1 MNALALIL
9 ASGLR
14 SAAPL
19 IFAALGGIFSERSG
33 VVNIALEGIMLIGA
47 FTAMLGSYYTGSSW
61 MGILCALVLGG
72 LIALIH
78 AFVSIEFR
86 ANQVVSGTAINMLAL
101 GLTGF
106 FLTAI
111 FGHAGQ
117 SPSVAALPKISLG
130 VFDKVPFFGT
140 VFHEHSP
147 MVYISLI
154 FVFIANFVLF
164 KTSFGLRVRAVG
176 EHPEAADTLGIS
188 VKKIRYICVI
198 LSGMLAGLGG
208 ATLSIGTMDL
218 FTEGMTAGRGF
229 IALAAVIFGKWTP
242 FGALGAALFF
252 GIMDAMQMLAQTLF
266 QVNLPREI
274 WMMLPYIMTVLA
286 LAGFIGRSVA
296 PKASGIPYDKED

>member
-33 VVNIALEGIMLIGA
+33 VVNIALEGIMLTGA
-47 FTAMLGSYYTGSSW
+47 FTAMLGSYYSGSPW
-61 MGILCALVLGG
+61 IGVLLAIVVGT
-72 LIALIH
+72 LIAFIH

-86 ANQVVSGTAINMLAL
+86 ANQVVSGTAINLLAT

-106 FLTAI
+106 FLQAI

-117 SPSVAALPKISLG
+117 SPSVAALPRIPIGFLS
-130 VFDKVPFFGT
+130 DIPFIGT
-140 VFHEHSP
+140 IFRDHSP
-147 MVYISLI
+147 MVYLALI
-154 FVFIANFVLF
+154 LVFVANFVLF
-164 KTSFGLRVRAVG
+164 RTTFGLRLRAVG

-188 VKKIRYICVI
+188 VKKTRYLCVL

-252 GIMDAMQMLAQTLF
+252 GIADAMQMLAQTLF
-266 QVNLPREI
+266 QVNWPREI
-274 WMMLPYIMTVLA
+274 WMMLPYVLTILA

-296 PKASGIPYDKED
+296 PKASGVPYDKED